1 MGKTTLI
8 LKCTIGCSVH
18 LDGEFLTNLNQSEV
32 KKVSIESGSH
42 LLEFKTNYQTST
54 QIIQAVDGGNLVIFE
69 EVLRKK
75 TGIDDPV
82 SLFGDSEDKER
93 FIREARNIFKK

>member
-69 EVLRKK
+69 EELRKK
-75 TGIDDPV
+75 LASMTLYLYLVTQRI
-82 SLFGDSEDKER
+82 
-93 FIREARNIFKK
+93 KKGL